1 VQVCGEEGRVEVVLV
16 NTCATPLNLDGL
28 QLQVQHQ
35 QQQQQRQPAGPQRAL
50 NLAASA
56 TAVPPAEAVMG
67 AAAVGTCDG
76 SGLAANQPQLQQQQ
90 QQRSVSVK
98 LAAGSKP
105 VRVLLSHVPNKAGP
119 VAVTGVQVRAQL
131 ANTVQPLVA
140 RSCRTL
146 VLV

>member
-35 QQQQQRQPAGPQRAL
+35 HQQQLPAAQPTCLLGASDTTA
-50 NLAASA
+50 LAAA
-56 TAVPPAEAVMG
+56 AVVG
-67 AAAVGTCDG
+67 AAAGGGDG
-76 SGLAANQPQLQQQQ
+76 SCSAAAQQQQQQ

-105 VRVLLSHVPNKAGP
+105 VRVLLSYVPHKAGP
-119 VAVTGVQVRAQL
+119 VAITGVQVWVHKLHRL
-131 ANTVQPLVA
+131 AATVYSV
-140 RSCRTL
+140 
-146 VLV
+146 

>member
-1 VQVCGEEGRVEVVLV
+1 VEVVLV

-35 QQQQQRQPAGPQRAL
+35 QQQQRQPAGPQRAP

-76 SGLAANQPQLQQQQ
+76 SGLAANQPQLQQQ